1 MWEII
6 INRSRIESH
15 LSTEKKFLWH
25 VKWHNICHNSWR
37 SVPTSTHFTPS
48 PPPITR
54 HMGDCGQCCTTM
66 RHKNYSSTKAKNN
79 VLKLSSRAS
88 ASFQGQKKYR
98 LFHHYYRARRCTD
111 TNTLTINCE
120 STSYQP
126 EHPSPSFAITQDNP
140 VISSLTRK
148 LSLAQV
154 HVPIY
159 QKDTFTDLLQQ
170 RKKTQIHTLDFSKK
184 KKNTYIRCI
193 PKKKTQI
200 HKHSYETHT

>member
-1 MWEII
+1 MARKVAQYLPQLVEKC
-6 INRSRIESH
+6 SH
-15 LSTEKKFLWH
+15 IDPLHPFTTT
-25 VKWHNICHNSWR
+25 HNSPQGRLW
-37 SVPTSTHFTPS
+37 SMLYT
-48 PPPITR
+48 
-54 HMGDCGQCCTTM
+54 CTTM
-66 RHKNYSSTKAKNN
+66 RHKNYSSTKAKKN

-184 KKNTYIRCI
+184 KKIRTLDVYQKRKHRYINIHMKHIRNTFFLI
-193 PKKKTQI
+193 
-200 HKHSYETHT
+200 

>member
-1 MWEII
+1 MP
-6 INRSRIESH
+6 RKVAQH
-15 LSTEKKFLWH
+15 LPQLM
-25 VKWHNICHNSWR
+25 R
-37 SVPTSTHFTPS
+37 DVPASTHFSS
-48 PPPITR
+48 PPPTTR
-54 HMGDCGQCCTTM
+54 HISDGSQCYTTLCGYC
-66 RHKNYSSTKAKNN
+66 STKAKNN

-170 RKKTQIHTLDFSKK
+170 RKKTQIHTLDVYQKRK
-184 KKNTYIRCI
+184 HRYINIHMKHIRNTFFLI
-193 PKKKTQI
+193 
-200 HKHSYETHT
+200 

>member
-1 MWEII
+1 MARKVAQYLPQLVEKC
-6 INRSRIESH
+6 SH
-15 LSTEKKFLWH
+15 IDPLHPFTTT
-25 VKWHNICHNSWR
+25 HNS
-37 SVPTSTHFTPS
+37 PH
-48 PPPITR
+48 
-54 HMGDCGQCCTTM
+54 CGQCCTTM

-170 RKKTQIHTLDFSKK
+170 RKKTQIHTLDVYQKRK
-184 KKNTYIRCI
+184 HRYINIHMKHIRNTFFLI
-193 PKKKTQI
+193 
-200 HKHSYETHT
+200 